1 MLVKARDIMEWHK
14 SQQSNNDNDNTY
26 NDDNV
31 IRENVWFGFSS
42 GGSF

>member
-14 SQQSNNDNDNTY
+14 SQQSNNDNTY

-31 IRENVWFGFSS
+31 IRENMWFEFFGD
-42 GGSF
+42 GSL